1 MRTDN
6 VFAALDKLEEAST
19 SITAKFHVEKG
30 QIDRLLSG
38 VAALKSNRDAFTPTI
53 AICGDRGV
61 GKTTLLKFMTHDWAP
76 EVLHLASDGAA
87 KLVPTIVQLSP
98 DEAYNVGNAAAHLEI
113 QYLTRNEYFDG
124 ALWVI
129 ENLVGAGDD
138 KIAQAVADARSSRS
152 FEGLKRT
159 CDAAHDMC
167 GADRPEMRKALRKVA
182 DDCRNAEYLEKK
194 FREYAAQGY
203 RKICTSLAELR
214 TEEGKRLMELAKSA
228 LVTVRVDKDKIPC
241 ALRFVDLPGFNAEAL
256 HHLSF
261 AHQLSR
267 KGADALIVCLS
278 AENPTL
284 DELSA
289 KYLDLLIAQEPHS
302 SSRAKVYYALTRSIS
317 PTDEKQDFQAAE
329 SVFQDLI
336 SVRNWVQPSPLRIF
350 VVDALAGILHDLRAI
365 PDLHVQA
372 RNLFGI
378 DKEQD
383 FKAIKKRWNGGRVG
397 DDNASLKLILR
408 KQMTYDWPKQNFAAL
423 KSAAAEITA
432 KYRSLVESIKPEQ
445 SKWHKH
451 KFNAIQND
459 AQIQFEACAGSIEN
473 QADHLH
479 RTLRHQIIGHLSKT
493 LGGKGGKPQVVET
506 EAKRVA
512 AEEPRQAAAAL
523 RRPEP
528 VVEKKTA

>member
-1 MRTDN
+1 
-6 VFAALDKLEEAST
+6 
-19 SITAKFHVEKG
+19 
-30 QIDRLLSG
+30 
-38 VAALKSNRDAFTPTI
+38 
-53 AICGDRGV
+53 
-61 GKTTLLKFMTHDWAP
+61 
-76 EVLHLASDGAA
+76 
-87 KLVPTIVQLSP
+87 
-98 DEAYNVGNAAAHLEI
+98 
-113 QYLTRNEYFDG
+113 
-124 ALWVI
+124 VI

-138 KIAQAVADARSSRS
+138 KIAQAVADARASRS
-152 FEGLKRT
+152 FESVKRA
-159 CDAAHDMC
+159 CDTAHDMC

-194 FREYAAQGY
+194 FREFAAQGH
-203 RKICTSLAELR
+203 RKICNSMAELR
-214 TEEGKRLMELAKSA
+214 TEEGKRLMELAKSV

-241 ALRFVDLPGFNAEAL
+241 ALRFVDVPGINAEVL
-256 HHLSF
+256 HHLAF

-278 AENPTL
+278 ADNPTL

-289 KYLDLLIAQEPHS
+289 KYLDLLISQEPHS
-302 SSRAKVYYALTRSIS
+302 GARAKVYYALTRSIS

-350 VVDALAGILHDLRAI
+350 VVDALAGILHDLRAL

-383 FKAIKKRWNGGRVG
+383 FKSIKKRWNGGRVG

-423 KSAAAEITA
+423 KSAASELTA
-432 KYRSLVESIKPEQ
+432 KYRAMVEAIRPEQ

-451 KFNAIQND
+451 KFNSIQSD
-459 AQIQFEACAGSIEN
+459 AQVSFEACAASIEN

-479 RTLRHQIIGHLSKT
+479 KTLRHQIIGHLSKT
-493 LGGKGGKPQVVET
+493 LGAKGKPTVVE
-506 EAKRVA
+506 EVK
-512 AEEPRQAAAAL
+512 PRADETRPASP
-523 RRPEP
+523 RRAEP
-528 VVEKKTA
+528 VTEKTVRTA